1 MPTIRPPAARIV
13 ALASTA
19 LALAAPAL
27 AQDTTIT
34 IATHYNQDQMAPLT
48 ECFREYEAQN
58 PGVSIEHQQA
68 SYRDFLQTIL
78 TARVG
83 GTSPDIYNIYSIWAP
98 QLAAAGVLAEPP
110 EEVAAM
116 VRESYGEGTVG
127 AATIGGTLYG
137 IPTELS
143 VYQLIYNRK
152 LLEEAGYSEPPKT
165 WAELKEIAA
174 AITETNDQGNITVA
188 GYTYGPTEANAV
200 HPFFAQLY
208 ASGVQPFGED
218 LRTSNLDDPKAL
230 KILENQGELFA
241 EGITST
247 AVETDDF
254 AAGGAAMAIM
264 ANWNKAGFEEA
275 FGDAFEETVGV
286 APIPNEE
293 GQDPGTMLYSFL
305 WAVDAGSDVK
315 DEAWALLEWLNTPQE
330 GQEMS
335 CTGRMLAELGA
346 LTGNLADLAAM
357 DTDDPFTAPFVEAV
371 ESGAAVSQPN
381 VWQSAEIERILRGY
395 IEQVWAGRLGAED
408 ALAAADAEIQSI
420 LDEQPEG

>member
-1 MPTIRPPAARIV
+1 MPDIRSL
-13 ALASTA
+13 ALATTA
-19 LALAAPAL
+19 LSLAAPAV

-34 IATHYNQDQMAPLT
+34 VATHYNQEQMAPLT

-58 PGVSIEHQQA
+58 PGVAIEHQQA

-83 GTSPDIYNIYSIWAP
+83 GTSPDIYNVYSIWAP
-98 QLAAAGVLAEPP
+98 QLAASGVLMEPP
-110 EEVAAM
+110 EEVQSF
-116 VRESYGEGTVG
+116 VRDNYGEGTVG
-127 AATIGGTLYG
+127 AATIGGTIYG

-152 LLEEAGYSEPPKT
+152 LLEEAGYSEPPAT

-174 AITETNDQGNITVA
+174 AVTETNDQGNITVA
-188 GYTYGPTEANAV
+188 GYTYGNTEANAV
-200 HPFFAQLY
+200 HPFYSQLY

-218 LRTSNLDDPKAL
+218 LRSSNLTDPKAVE
-230 KILENQGELFA
+230 ILAGQGELFA

-254 AAGGAAMAIM
+254 PAGGAAMAIM
-264 ANWNKAGFEEA
+264 ANWNEQAFRQA

-286 APIPNEE
+286 APIPHDD
-293 GQDPGTMLYSFL
+293 GPGGTMLYSFF
-305 WAVDAGSDVK
+305 WAVDAGSDVAG
-315 DEAWALLEWLNTPQE
+315 EAWDLLEWLNTAQE

-335 CTGRMLAELGA
+335 CAGRMLDELGA
-346 LTGNLADLAAM
+346 LTGNLADLEAM

-381 VWQSAEIERILRGY
+381 VWQAAETERILRSY
-395 IEQVWAGRLGAED
+395 IEQVWAGRLSAED
-408 ALAAADAEIQSI
+408 ALGAADAEIQAI

>member
-1 MPTIRPPAARIV
+1 MATTRIIALTTSTAALTLAIPAA
-13 ALASTA
+13 
-19 LALAAPAL
+19 
-27 AQDTTIT
+27 AQDTTIQ

-58 PGVSIEHQQA
+58 PGVAIEHQQA

-110 EEVAAM
+110 EDVAAM
-116 VRESYGEGTVG
+116 IRENYGEGTVG

-143 VYQLIYNRK
+143 VYQLVYNRK
-152 LLEEAGYSEPPKT
+152 LLEEAGYDEPPGT
-165 WAELKEIAA
+165 WAELKDAAA
-174 AITETNDQGNITVA
+174 AITQTNDQGNITVA

-200 HPFFAQLY
+200 HPFLSQLY
-208 ASGVQPFGED
+208 AEGVQPFGED
-218 LRTSNLDDPKAL
+218 LRTSNLDDPKAVE
-230 KILENQGELFA
+230 ILERQGELFE

-275 FGDAFEETVGV
+275 FGDEFEETVGV

-293 GQDPGTMLYSFL
+293 GSDPGTMLYSFL
-305 WAVDAGSDVK
+305 WAVDAGSDVQE
-315 DEAWALLEWLNTPQE
+315 EAWDLLEWLNTAQE

-346 LTGNLADLAAM
+346 LTGNLDDLAAM
-357 DTDDPFTAPFVEAV
+357 DTDDAFTAPFVEAV
-371 ESGAAVSQPN
+371 ETGAAVSQPN
-381 VWQSAEIERILRGY
+381 VWQSAEIERLLRSY
-395 IEQVWAGRLGAED
+395 IEQVWAGRLSAED
-408 ALAAADAEIQSI
+408 ALAQADAEIQSI

>member
-1 MPTIRPPAARIV
+1 MSTTRIIAMTTSTAALTLALPAA
-13 ALASTA
+13 
-19 LALAAPAL
+19 
-27 AQDTTIT
+27 AQETTIT
-34 IATHYNQDQMAPLT
+34 IATHYNDAQMEPLT
-48 ECFREYEAQN
+48 ACFRQYEEEN
-58 PGVSIEHQQA
+58 PGLAIEHQQA

-110 EEVAAM
+110 EEVAATI
-116 VRESYGEGTVG
+116 REGYGEGTVG

-137 IPTELS
+137 FPTELS
-143 VYQLIYNRK
+143 VYQLVYNRT
-152 LLEEAGYSEPPKT
+152 LLEEAGYSEPPAT
-165 WAELKEIAA
+165 WAELKEAAA
-174 AITETNDQGNITVA
+174 AITQTNDQGNITVA

-200 HPFFAQLY
+200 HPFFSQLY
-208 ASGVQPFGED
+208 AAGVQPFGED
-218 LRTSNLDDPKAL
+218 FRTSNVDDPTAVE
-230 KILENQGELFA
+230 ILSKQAELFE

-264 ANWNKAGFEEA
+264 ANWNKSAFQDA
-275 FGDAFEETVGV
+275 FGDAFADTVGV
-286 APIPNEE
+286 APIPHDGGE
-293 GQDPGTMLYSFL
+293 GGTMLYSFF
-305 WAVDAGSDVK
+305 WAVDASSDVT
-315 DEAWALLEWLNTPQE
+315 DEAWALLSWLNTAQE

-335 CTGRMLAELGA
+335 CTGQMLAALGA
-346 LTGNLADLAAM
+346 LTGNLADLEAM

-381 VWQSAEIERILRGY
+381 VWQSAEIERILRAS
-395 IEQVWAGRLGAED
+395 IEQVWAGRVSAED
-408 ALAAADAEIQSI
+408 ALAQADAEIQSI

>member
-1 MPTIRPPAARIV
+1 MSTTRII
-13 ALASTA
+13 AMTPSTAA
-19 LALAAPAL
+19 LALALPAM
-27 AQDTTIT
+27 AQETTIT

-48 ECFREYEAQN
+48 ECFREYEAQH
-58 PGVSIEHQQA
+58 PGTAIVHQQA

-110 EEVAAM
+110 EGVAAM
-116 VRESYGEGTVG
+116 VREDYGEGTVE

-152 LLEEAGYSEPPKT
+152 LLEEAGYSEPPAT
-165 WAELKEIAA
+165 WEELKEVAS
-174 AITETNDQGNITVA
+174 AITRTNDQGNITVA

-200 HPFFAQLY
+200 HPFFSQLY
-208 ASGVQPFGED
+208 ANGVQPFGED
-218 LRTSNLDDPKAL
+218 LRTSNLDDPKAVE
-230 KILENQGELFA
+230 ILSRQGELFA
-241 EGITST
+241 DGITST

-275 FGDAFEETVGV
+275 FGDAFAETVGV
-286 APIPNEE
+286 APIPHDGGE
-293 GQDPGTMLYSFL
+293 GGTMLYSFF
-305 WAVDAGSDVK
+305 WAVDAGSDVE
-315 DEAWALLEWLNTPQE
+315 DEAWDLLEWLNTAQE

-335 CTGRMLAELGA
+335 CTGRMLDALGA
-346 LTGNLADLAAM
+346 LTGNLADLEAM
-357 DTDDPFTAPFVEAV
+357 DTEDPFTQPFVQAV
-371 ESGAAVSQPN
+371 ESGAASSQPN
-381 VWQSAEIERILRGY
+381 VWQSAEIERILRAS
-395 IEQVWAGRLGAED
+395 IEQVWAGRVSAED
-408 ALAAADAEIQSI
+408 ALSRADAEVQAI

>member
-1 MPTIRPPAARIV
+1 MTSIRHL
-13 ALASTA
+13 ALATT
-19 LALAAPAL
+19 ALAAPAM
-27 AQDTTIT
+27 AQETTIQ
-34 IATHYNQDQMAPLT
+34 IATHYNQEQMAPLT

-58 PGVSIEHQQA
+58 PGIAIEHQQA

-83 GTSPDIYNIYSIWAP
+83 GTAPDIYNIYSIWAP

-110 EEVAAM
+110 EDVAAM
-116 VRESYGEGTVG
+116 VRENYGEGTVG

-143 VYQLIYNRK
+143 VYQLVYNRK
-152 LLEEAGYSEPPKT
+152 LLEEAGYDEPPGT
-165 WAELKEIAA
+165 WDDLKEIAA
-174 AITETNDQGNITVA
+174 AITQTNDQGNITVA

-200 HPFFAQLY
+200 HPFYAQLY
-208 ASGVQPFGED
+208 AAGVDPFGED
-218 LRTSNLDDPKAL
+218 QRTSNLDDPKAIE
-230 KILENQGELFA
+230 ILERQGELFA

-275 FGDAFEETVGV
+275 FGDAFADTVGV
-286 APIPNEE
+286 APIPNEQ
-293 GQDPGTMLYSFL
+293 GSQDGTMLYSFF
-305 WAVDAGSDVK
+305 WAVDAGSDA
-315 DEAWALLEWLNTPQE
+315 EEESWALLEWLNTAQE

-346 LTGNLADLAAM
+346 LTGNLADLEAM
-357 DTDDPFTAPFVEAV
+357 ETDDPFTGPFVEAV

-381 VWQSAEIERILRGY
+381 VWQSAEIERLLRST
-395 IEQVWAGRLGAED
+395 IEQVWAGRVSAED
-408 ALAAADAEIQSI
+408 ALAQADAEVQSI